1 MSPEGSTSPRPRI
14 LVVEDEPSIADNL
27 LYALESEG
35 FEAHARSTGA
45 EAIRAFERETWSLV
59 ILDVGLPDGSGFE
72 VCRRMLALRDAPII
86 FLTARGQEI
95 DRVVGLELGADDYMV
110 KPFSPRELTA
120 RVRAVLRR
128 TGAPPKAGPGSPPPS
143 PSPATPLEVD
153 LERCV
158 VRYFGQTLQLPR
170 YEFRLIKALA
180 AHPGRVFSRSQLMDQ
195 ASDEP
200 EAAMERTVDAHIKS
214 LRAALKAVKPEIDP
228 IQTHRGMG
236 YSLVENW
243 TPAAS

>member
-1 MSPEGSTSPRPRI
+1 MARESSPPSRTRI
-14 LVVEDEPSIADNL
+14 LVVEDEPSIADNI

-35 FEAHARSTGA
+35 FQPVNAATGA
-45 EAIRAFERETWSLV
+45 DAIQRFEREEWSLV
-59 ILDVGLPDGSGFE
+59 VLDVGLPDVSGFE
-72 VCRRMLALRDAPII
+72 VCRRLLASKNTPVI
-86 FLTARGQEI
+86 FLTARGQEV
-95 DRVVGLELGADDYMV
+95 DRVVGLELGADDYVV

-128 TGAPPKAGPGSPPPS
+128 ANGRVESAPQASSTPP
-143 PSPATPLEVD
+143 LVVD
-153 LERCV
+153 DERCV

-180 AHPGRVFSRSQLMDQ
+180 AHPGRVFTRSQLMDR

-214 LRAALKAVKPEIDP
+214 LRAALKAVKPDLDP

-236 YSLVENW
+236 YSLIEDWSAV
-243 TPAAS
+243 AQ

>member
-1 MSPEGSTSPRPRI
+1 MATDPSSPARTRI
-14 LVVEDEPSIADNL
+14 LVVEDEPSIADNIV
-27 LYALESEG
+27 YALESEG
-35 FEAHARSTGA
+35 FQPTACATGA
-45 EAIRAFERETWSLV
+45 EALARFEREEWSLV
-59 ILDVGLPDGSGFE
+59 VLDVGLPDVSGFE
-72 VCRRMLALRDAPII
+72 GCRRLLASRNVPVI
-86 FLTARGQEI
+86 FLTARGQEV
-95 DRVVGLELGADDYMV
+95 DRVVGLELGADDYVV

-128 TGAPPKAGPGSPPPS
+128 ANGHAE
-143 PSPATPLEVD
+143 PATQPNSSTPLVVD
-153 LERCV
+153 DERCV

-180 AHPGRVFSRSQLMDQ
+180 AHPGRVFTRSQLMDR

-236 YSLVENW
+236 YSLVEDW
-243 TPAAS
+243 SAASK